1 MTVSMRHAFSIQL
14 LEISLGEGVVGA
26 LRCVTTILIGWSGCF
41 PYILLNIPLKT
52 RGVLQ
57 DIALKL

>member
-1 MTVSMRHAFSIQL
+1 MHHAFSIQL

-26 LRCVTTILIGWSGCF
+26 LQCITTTLIGWSGWTF
-41 PYILLNIPLKT
+41 QYILLNIPLKT

-57 DIALKL
+57 DALKL